1 MIKDSRDL
9 LRDDYRFHSNQRF
22 VSLRWS
28 VLVSERKKVYLA
40 PVLFVQVW
48 VGENSE
54 NEVGSWRDT
63 NREFKRQRSWAPKEV
78 SLFLF

>member
-9 LRDDYRFHSNQRF
+9 LRDDYRFHSHQRF

-28 VLVSERKKVYLA
+28 VLVSEREKVYLA

-48 VGENSE
+48 VGENPE

-63 NREFKRQRSWAPKEV
+63 NREFKRQRSWAPREV